1 MRSLVKF
8 VLICIGAGAAALA
21 IRNFSSQRTRPF
33 VRTTRDLSYSAISPD
48 TLAERNLIDL
58 NTGAAA
64 DFFQLGLSDEVF
76 GRIVENRPFRNKLEL
91 LSRRVITEE
100 VYEGVK
106 DRIGVANANEAIKIA

>member
-1 MRSLVKF
+1 MRSLIKF
-8 VLICIGAGAAALA
+8 SLIGIGAATAALA
-21 IRNFSSQRTRPF
+21 VRSLFRRRPQPF
-33 VRTTRDLSYSAISPD
+33 VRTTQDLSYSAISPS
-48 TLAERNLIDL
+48 TLAENNLIDL

-64 DFFQLGLSDEVF
+64 DFLQLGLSDEVF

-100 VYEGVK
+100 IYETVK